1 MKKKT
6 KRKNNKKKIKKK
18 EITKSYFTLD
28 SVKRSLDIFYFG
40 TRFTLVM
47 QLLQEFN
54 LFQIL
59 KEVYSI
65 SLQRSN
71 NCQTISFTTS
81 ESFKITA

>member
-71 NCQTISFTTS
+71 NYSRCNLSVTKSYLCV
-81 ESFKITA
+81 